1 MELPAWACKDEAY
14 RPTRDRDAFLS
25 RSFLRV
31 MQALAALRLSGA
43 RALRWS
49 PQGLLALLFCWVL
62 LTALAAGLP
71 FLGCQLALLLAALMF
86 CDGRCLR
93 RVLGA
98 ALAAAVFSLLLAA
111 PAVFWGAGRALLLP
125 VKSFLTLGAVLLVG
139 ETVPWHALTGALASL
154 RVPQTVIFLLDTTL
168 RAIFLLGEEAGALL
182 TALKLRSVGRNR
194 RKQRAAGAV
203 LGTLFLR
210 AQRLSEAT
218 YEAMVCRG
226 FTGAYPRARAA
237 AGGGA
242 AGVWLPLLA
251 AAFDILLFLW
261 LEGALARWGVFG

>member
-1 MELPAWACKDEAY
+1 
-14 RPTRDRDAFLS
+14 
-25 RSFLRV
+25 
-31 MQALAALRLSGA
+31 MQALASLRLSGG

-49 PQGLLALLFCWVL
+49 PQAVLMLLFCWVL

-111 PAVFWGAGRALLLP
+111 PAIFLGTGRALLLP

-226 FTGAYPRARAA
+226 FTGVYPRARAA

-242 AGVWLPLLA
+242 AGVLLPLFA
-251 AAFDILLFLW
+251 AALDVVLFLW
-261 LEGALARWGVFG
+261 LEGALACWGVFG

>member
-71 FLGCQLALLLAALMF
+71 VPGCQLALLLAALMF

-111 PAVFWGAGRALLLP
+111 PAVFWGAGRALLP
-125 VKSFLTLGAVLLVG
+125 AVAPHGAQLERREQRPRLLAEQEDG
-139 ETVPWHALTGALASL
+139 PQRRIEQEDHRL
-154 RVPQTVIFLLDTTL
+154 RH
-168 RAIFLLGEEAGALL
+168 
-182 TALKLRSVGRNR
+182 
-194 RKQRAAGAV
+194 
-203 LGTLFLR
+203 
-210 AQRLSEAT
+210 AQR
-218 YEAMVCRG
+218 R
-226 FTGAYPRARAA
+226 
-237 AGGGA
+237 
-242 AGVWLPLLA
+242 
-251 AAFDILLFLW
+251 
-261 LEGALARWGVFG
+261 

>member
-62 LTALAAGLP
+62 LTALAA
-71 FLGCQLALLLAALMF
+71 
-86 CDGRCLR
+86 
-93 RVLGA
+93 
-98 ALAAAVFSLLLAA
+98 AVFSLLLAA
-111 PAVFWGAGRALLLP
+111 PAIFLGTGRALLLP

-226 FTGAYPRARAA
+226 FTGTYRRAHAA

-242 AGVWLPLLA
+242 AGVLLPLFA
-251 AAFDILLFLW
+251 AVFDVLLFLW

>member
-93 RVLGA
+93 RVLCG
-98 ALAAAVFSLLLAA
+98 ALAAAFFSLLLAA

-125 VKSFLTLGAVLLVG
+125 VKTFLTLGAVLLVG

-154 RVPQTVIFLLDTTL
+154 RVD
-168 RAIFLLGEEAGALL
+168 R
-182 TALKLRSVGRNR
+182 KSV
-194 RKQRAAGAV
+194 V
-203 LGTLFLR
+203 
-210 AQRLSEAT
+210 
-218 YEAMVCRG
+218 
-226 FTGAYPRARAA
+226 
-237 AGGGA
+237 
-242 AGVWLPLLA
+242 
-251 AAFDILLFLW
+251 
-261 LEGALARWGVFG
+261 